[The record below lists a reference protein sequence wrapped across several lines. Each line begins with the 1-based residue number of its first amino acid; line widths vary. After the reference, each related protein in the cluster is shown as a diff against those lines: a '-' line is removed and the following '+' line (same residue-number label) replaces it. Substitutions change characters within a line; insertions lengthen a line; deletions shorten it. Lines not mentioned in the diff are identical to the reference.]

1 MGKGGKVAFKILQRM
16 LMLLLVFLLLC
27 NIYVIMAKKIT
38 GSMTADVS
46 GFSMAVVASGSMEP
60 ALSVNDVIIIK
71 EQENYGEGDIITF
84 AQGNS
89 LVTHRILEKSQTGFI
104 TKGDANNVSDAKE
117 VKMED
122 VVGKTVFVIPAAGKW
137 IAYGRTPLGMMLL
150 VFVGMLILG
159 IPVMSN
165 KKYKEGIENEK

>member
-38 GSMTADVS
+38 GSMTADVF

>member
-38 GSMTADVS
+38 GSMTADVF

-104 TKGDANNVSDAKE
+104 TKGDANNVPDAKE

-137 IAYGRTPLGMMLL
+137 IAYDRTPLGMMLL

>member
-38 GSMTADVS
+38 GSMTADVF

-104 TKGDANNVSDAKE
+104 TKGDANNVPDTKE

>member
-38 GSMTADVS
+38 GSMTADVF

-71 EQENYGEGDIITF
+71 EQENYGEEI
-84 AQGNS
+84 S
-89 LVTHRILEKSQTGFI
+89 LHLRRE
-104 TKGDANNVSDAKE
+104 
-117 VKMED
+117 
-122 VVGKTVFVIPAAGKW
+122 
-137 IAYGRTPLGMMLL
+137 IAL
-150 VFVGMLILG
+150 
-159 IPVMSN
+159 
-165 KKYKEGIENEK
+165 

>member
-38 GSMTADVS
+38 GSMTADVF

-104 TKGDANNVSDAKE
+104 TKGDTNNVPDAKE

>member
-38 GSMTADVS
+38 GSMTADVF

-150 VFVGMLILG
+150 VFVGMLKMCIRDRFKG
-159 IPVMSN
+159 WH
-165 KKYKEGIENEK
+165 